1 MNSLPVEGI
10 ESVRFFVA
18 DLHLCV
24 ASLVIDHLVLRHPDS
39 NIAHAYILHDLLC
52 SSLSIAIARSYLV
65 ISLGVKFAIFREKQ
79 YWFSL
84 NNPVLYNQ
92 QLLKGTT
99 KNEPLFPFYIVASM
113 ITNQGICT

>member
-10 ESVRFFVA
+10 EPVRFFVA

-79 YWFSL
+79 YWFFL
-84 NNPVLYNQ
+84 TIQ
-92 QLLKGTT
+92 
-99 KNEPLFPFYIVASM
+99 FYIINSYSRGRRKINLSFPTELSLIAEK
-113 ITNQGICT
+113 